1 MSNWLSILT
10 HHLYDFSGTADEAQ
24 AGVVK
29 LEKDFNDI
37 NKDVNKQL
45 TEYVPKEVLDYAP
58 EMPEIPK
65 VDVKE
70 FIPNV
75 DLSFTSDIRGL
86 WNKGMI

>member
-1 MSNWLSILT
+1 M
-10 HHLYDFSGTADEAQ
+10 
-24 AGVVK
+24 
-29 LEKDFNDI
+29 
-37 NKDVNKQL
+37 NKQL

-86 WNKGMI
+86 WNKGKRN

>member
-1 MSNWLSILT
+1 M
-10 HHLYDFSGTADEAQ
+10 
-24 AGVVK
+24 
-29 LEKDFNDI
+29 
-37 NKDVNKQL
+37 NKQL

-86 WNKGMI
+86 WNKGKRSGNVFLPNLQPLIHIDENLSIICEFMICT